1 MMSRISGVK
10 GRGRTSSSSSVG
22 KLDAEPPT
30 YGVDDVPDSIL
41 AEVRRFRK
49 RGTGRHGTVK
59 SYDGG
64 KGISRPAL
72 STRAIWSRVFQSCL
86 FHFCDLVPRFPV
98 LAGFKG
104 AYF

>member
-41 AEVRRFRK
+41 AEVRR
-49 RGTGRHGTVK
+49 
-59 SYDGG
+59 
-64 KGISRPAL
+64 
-72 STRAIWSRVFQSCL
+72 C
-86 FHFCDLVPRFPV
+86 
-98 LAGFKG
+98 
-104 AYF
+104 